1 MSKLL
6 VIKNKSEYSYKRKE
20 EDTRIWLLSDK
31 QIEQVTDFVIEQ
43 FFRQEDKMEYKEVMK
58 HVDKIYDA
66 LAVGFVSKE
75 TENAFTEILD
85 GYEQWCHL

>member
-1 MSKLL
+1 
-6 VIKNKSEYSYKRKE
+6 
-20 EDTRIWLLSDK
+20 
-31 QIEQVTDFVIEQ
+31 
-43 FFRQEDKMEYKEVMK
+43 MEYKEVMK

-66 LAVGFVSKE
+66 LAVGSVSKE